1 MWRHKSHR
9 SSHAAVEGC
18 EASVAERYPA
28 RTGQEAFAQPA
39 ARGKQD
45 ADDGIANI
53 GEPAAPAFHGV
64 VGLYHAA
71 SSLTITDR

>member
-1 MWRHKSHR
+1 LQRF
-9 SSHAAVEGC
+9 EGC
-18 EASVAERYPA
+18 EASVADRYPA

-64 VGLYHAA
+64 VWRYRAA
-71 SSLTITDR
+71 RSYL

>member
-1 MWRHKSHR
+1 MQRF
-9 SSHAAVEGC
+9 EGC
-18 EASVAERYPA
+18 EASVADRYPA

-64 VGLYHAA
+64 V
-71 SSLTITDR
+71 